1 MQRWTKWLHT
11 TKAIT
16 RISVDLFH
24 SKRPLDYPSRHMYEA
39 HIHITG
45 HPTKQPD
52 SQSFLLLLK
61 WVVILFLLF
70 LMFFFSPPFVFQP
83 NPRVLKTVLE
93 NIPRRLQPSFK
104 KREKKRKKKEGML
117 VVVILLWKVTEI
129 RTSGMNLTK
138 LGAQWMLFLFFSF
151 WGIFVCSWWC
161 SLESTAAILS
171 GLHTSSSTPAQ
182 CRKAK
187 QLPFSIHGN
196 WRCCKTLLGDW
207 FCDLFS
213 LCKEPC

>member
-104 KREKKRKKKEGML
+104 KREKKRKKKGRHVGCCYFAMESNRNQD
-117 VVVILLWKVTEI
+117 LWNEFNKI
-129 RTSGMNLTK
+129 GGSMD
-138 LGAQWMLFLFFSF
+138 
-151 WGIFVCSWWC
+151 
-161 SLESTAAILS
+161 AILV
-171 GLHTSSSTPAQ
+171 
-182 CRKAK
+182 
-187 QLPFSIHGN
+187 FF
-196 WRCCKTLLGDW
+196 LLGDI
-207 FCDLFS
+207 CLFLVMLS
-213 LCKEPC
+213 GVDCSHLVWITYQ